1 MGYDSLFP
9 IMFFVSQTL
18 GEEVIL
24 TRGSSFF
31 FFFFPEGKAHIFLLS
46 LVSRKIQNA
55 LKFKIFSFSV
65 LHMNAK
71 PIFLL
76 IYPMHAAFC

>member
-9 IMFFVSQTL
+9 IMFFVSETL
-18 GEEVIL
+18 GEEEVIL
-24 TRGSSFF
+24 TRGSFFF
-31 FFFFPEGKAHIFLLS
+31 FFFFPEGKAYIFL
-46 LVSRKIQNA
+46 RKIQNA
-55 LKFKIFSFSV
+55 LKFKIFSFLV